1 MLRFKAI
8 VLLLLFS
15 LSSLGKSVEIH
26 YCEGRITDL
35 AFFGGAQCICVED
48 EADSKVDCH
57 DNLAEKSTCHE
68 DESEDNHSD
77 LLIESSCCETIALP
91 ILENVKYESVDRVE
105 FPILLALIHL
115 NPYYFLSETQPVKL
129 VNNYLDPQRS
139 QEFQVLFQTFLI

>member
-8 VLLLLFS
+8 LLLLLFS

-35 AFFGGAQCICVED
+35 AFFGGAQCICFED
-48 EADSKVDCH
+48 EADPKVDCH
-57 DNLAEKSTCHE
+57 DNITEKSTCH
-68 DESEDNHSD
+68 DEKSESHSD
-77 LLIESSCCETIALP
+77 LSNESSCCETIALP
-91 ILENVKYESVDRVE
+91 ILENVKYENVERVE

-115 NPYYFLSETQPVKL
+115 NPYYFLSETQPVQ
-129 VNNYLDPQRS
+129 VADDYLEPQRS

>member
-48 EADSKVDCH
+48 EVDCH
-57 DNLAEKSTCHE
+57 DNLTEKSTCHE

-77 LLIESSCCETIALP
+77 LSKESSCCETIALP

-115 NPYYFLSETQPVKL
+115 NPYYFLSETQLVK
-129 VNNYLDPQRS
+129 VADNYLEPQRS

>member
-35 AFFGGAQCICVED
+35 AFFGGAQCICLED
-48 EADSKVDCH
+48 EADSKTECH
-57 DNLAEKSTCHE
+57 DKVTQSSKCHE

-77 LLIESSCCETIALP
+77 LSKESSCCETIALP

-115 NPYYFLSETQPVKL
+115 NPYYFLSETQPVK
-129 VNNYLDPQRS
+129 VTDNYLEPQRS